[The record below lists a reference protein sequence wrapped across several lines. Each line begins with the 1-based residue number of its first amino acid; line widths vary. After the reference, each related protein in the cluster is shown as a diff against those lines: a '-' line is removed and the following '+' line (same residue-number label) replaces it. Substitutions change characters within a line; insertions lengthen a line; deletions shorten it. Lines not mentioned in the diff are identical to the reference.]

1 MTRLPEEDF
10 PYEIAF
16 YERLLD
22 KNPEYVEAL
31 LLLSELYT
39 KTGQHEKGLAAD
51 LKLTQLRPEDPIVH
65 YNLACSYSLLSRP
78 KEALEALECSIGLG
92 YSDLHFLEKDKD
104 LQNLHQEPGYQALLK
119 KYFKKSS

>member
-1 MTRLPEEDF
+1 MGQQSQED
-10 PYEIAF
+10 PLYEITF
-16 YERLLD
+16 CEKLLERHPD
-22 KNPEYVEAL
+22 YVEAL

-39 KTGQHEKGLAAD
+39 KTGQHEKGLGTD
-51 LKLTQLRPEDPIVH
+51 LKLTLLRPEDPIVH